1 MLLLSLASYVLA
13 RKRTPECF
21 ASMHQFCGTKSVLRN
36 EHKTRKIQNKDA
48 IIDANCFPFMKETCR
63 HSPLKLL
70 MISNNRIN
78 YSHKNR
84 AGLTKCDL
92 LSWLHSF
99 GDGSHNNKKAV
110 KSDILDDVR
119 SSTKNEHS
127 QKPRR
132 HTRRDNKKKSDVSG
146 LTKTAGSVA
155 AMMEE
160 MNQAQEM
167 KLKTASLL
175 EELSHQTIVGFS
187 SSSKIKL
194 YVDGQLRPTGVEIDD
209 EEFLLQD
216 REQLANEILSA
227 IQDARNKYEDNISEK
242 VKTLSNNFDINYNYD
257 VNDHSHN
264 DLWM

>member
-1 MLLLSLASYVLA
+1 MKLFLPVKSRYIMLLLSLASYVLA
-13 RKRTPECF
+13 RKRTSECF

-36 EHKTRKIQNKDA
+36 EHKTRKIQNKGV
-48 IIDANCFPFMKETCR
+48 IIDANRFPFMKETCR

-78 YSHKNR
+78 DSHKNR

-92 LSWLHSF
+92 LSWLHRF
-99 GDGSHNNKKAV
+99 GDGSHNDKNAV

-155 AMMEE
+155 SMMEE
-160 MNQAQEM
+160 MNQTQEL

-175 EELSHQTIVGFS
+175 EELSHQTIVVSFIIYGFP
-187 SSSKIKL
+187 L
-194 YVDGQLRPTGVEIDD
+194 
-209 EEFLLQD
+209 
-216 REQLANEILSA
+216 IL
-227 IQDARNKYEDNISEK
+227 I
-242 VKTLSNNFDINYNYD
+242 
-257 VNDHSHN
+257 
-264 DLWM
+264 